1 MKVLDIYN
9 KDDLDLITYNG
20 ELICDLMDRFFS
32 KYPIEYR
39 KNYDTNIE
47 TLEMYR
53 VDEMVDSFDNAQ
65 YVPSSNVLTFKSFA
79 ALPHEFMHMASADRS
94 NKRFAICRDGEYS
107 LYENG
112 LVEGMTEYLSCV
124 LKNGEPDT
132 YFFEYFVVSMLDSI
146 DEIFR
151 PFFIPSY
158 DEFIKLFPKKIDIVS
173 LMYSLD
179 FYHNSIMN
187 IDDRT
192 DDYDIKRVS
201 ESVKNVIDSLINIE
215 ISMRRNIKD
224 KRIYGDKFMDL
235 ISNNDLESILL
246 DVCPEYKDYAYH
258 EIKKKLFRRIR

>member
-9 KDDLDLITYNG
+9 KDNLDLITYNG
-20 ELICDLMDRFFS
+20 ELICDLMDNFFS

-39 KNYDTNIE
+39 KNYDMNIE
-47 TLEMYR
+47 TLEMFR

-79 ALPHEFMHMASADRS
+79 ALPHEFMHMASADRI
-94 NKRFAICRDGEYS
+94 NRCFAFCRDGEYS

-132 YFFEYFVVSMLDSI
+132 YFFEYFVVSMLDKI
-146 DEIFR
+146 DGIFKS
-151 PFFIPSY
+151 FFIPSY
-158 DEFIKLFPKKIDIVS
+158 NEFLKLFPNKRDIIS

-179 FYHNSIMN
+179 FYHNAIN
-187 IDDRT
+187 TIDDNT
-192 DDYDIKRVS
+192 SDYDINRIS
-201 ESVKNVIDSLINIE
+201 ESVKNVIDSLIDIE
-215 ISMRRNIKD
+215 FSIDKNIKD
-224 KRIYGDKFMDL
+224 RRIYGDKFMDL
-235 ISNNDLESILL
+235 MSNSDLESILL